1 MNLASSAHRCHR
13 GAERIISMKTAKS
26 NLSSKKHG
34 LDINAFL
41 CRKLVEKTDD
51 FAIIPVYCGFGTF
64 V

>member
-1 MNLASSAHRCHR
+1 MEC
-13 GAERIISMKTAKS
+13 AKS
-26 NLSSKKHG
+26 NFSSKKHG

-41 CRKLVEKTDD
+41 SRKLAEKTDD